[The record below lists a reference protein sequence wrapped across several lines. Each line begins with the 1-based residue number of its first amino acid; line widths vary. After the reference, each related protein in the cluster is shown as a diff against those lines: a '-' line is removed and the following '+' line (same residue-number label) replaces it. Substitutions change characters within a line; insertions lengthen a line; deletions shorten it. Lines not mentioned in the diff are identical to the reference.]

1 MNVAAPAQSPLE
13 ATLEFRASTRLDV
26 IDVRRRLAE
35 SWGDVLF
42 GYPRALYVS
51 YHTTAGYVD
60 PQLSTRLGH
69 SPERIRAFF
78 AAFSRLFPP
87 GAGYRHDE
95 LHLRRELSEEQR
107 GREPR
112 NADSHLT
119 FIGAG
124 LTACVSVD
132 HPAEHPVWFVDLDG
146 VNGAEQRL
154 RRTTVLGYHREER
167 VAALELEIPVSRH
180 AVDSVNLKDPRLGF
194 FQQLEEALARCGI
207 AKGRIDIAL
216 RPEERH
222 AGLTVN
228 EYETLLMRHDLAEVL
243 ANPFHHM
250 LEKGKH
256 MLRDPRAI
264 PSKTINYA
272 KYDVVQLVNEVMDVL
287 GMHESLVERIVNRL
301 LAVPASHFLRMKRGI
316 SLPVLDRHQPGRGAI
331 VEGTYQSPILVQWR
345 QAEHQVRRVGV
356 TLVRVG

>member
-1 MNVAAPAQSPLE
+1 MNLATLPESPLE
-13 ATLEFRASTRLDV
+13 ATLELRPSTRLDV

-35 SWGDVLF
+35 SCGDVLS

-60 PQLSTRLGH
+60 PRLSARLQH

-78 AAFSRLFPP
+78 EAFRHVFPP
-87 GAGYRHDE
+87 GAGYHHDE

-107 GREPR
+107 CREPR

-124 LTACVSVD
+124 LAACVSVD
-132 HPAEHPVWFVDLDG
+132 RPAEHPVWFVDLDG

-167 VAALELEIPVSRH
+167 VATLELGIPVSRH

-194 FQQLEEALARCGI
+194 FQQLEDALARCAI

-228 EYETLLMRHDLAEVL
+228 EYETLLMKHDLAEVL
-243 ANPFHHM
+243 ANPFRHM
-250 LEKGKH
+250 VEKGKH

-272 KYDVVQLVNEVMDVL
+272 KYDVVQLVNELLDLL
-287 GMHESLVERIVNRL
+287 GMNESLVERIVNRL
-301 LAVPASHFLRMKRGI
+301 LALPASRFLRMKRRI
-316 SLPVLDRHQPGRGAI
+316 SLPVLDRHTPGRGAI
-331 VEGTYQSPILVQWR
+331 VEGTYQSPILVQWKR
-345 QAEHQVRRVGV
+345 AEGHVRRVEV
-356 TLVRVG
+356 TFVRLA